1 MLKSRWNVRVSCYN
15 RVVRQ
20 VDIAQSIGNHFLLI
34 RNDSQCSVRW
44 LPAIRVHSSWISQEN
59 LKSHLDFYLRCW
71 PVDKNP
77 RKHSTTKKHCRKVEN
92 ESFSKSPGSS
102 KSVHGAPRT
111 IGNKIADRNLS
122 ILMDFCIAKLI
133 WRHRGAPTAVWYS
146 QKLIGLLGGPSEP
159 RGTSLTRRT
168 WSLHRIRVIPSL
180 QITGCGTV

>member
-1 MLKSRWNVRVSCYN
+1 MSKSRWNVRVSCYN

-77 RKHSTTKKHCRKVEN
+77 RKHSTTKKYWRKVEN
-92 ESFSKSPGSS
+92 ESFSKSAGSS
-102 KSVHGAPRT
+102 KSVHGAQRS
-111 IGNKIADRNLS
+111 IQNKIKIQIFHFWITFGPKSGTFFYEEIKDRLSKLNL
-122 ILMDFCIAKLI
+122 L
-133 WRHRGAPTAVWYS
+133 
-146 QKLIGLLGGPSEP
+146 
-159 RGTSLTRRT
+159 
-168 WSLHRIRVIPSL
+168 
-180 QITGCGTV
+180 